1 MIDSIRFENVSSY
14 LIIGLPFFLI
24 SGPFLSDLTVTFI
37 SVTFL
42 IKCIKLKNFSFF
54 NNFFFKLS
62 IIFYLYLILNSFINF
77 DNIYS
82 LKYSFTFIRFPVFI
96 IAVIFL
102 LNNNKKLL
110 NYFFYSL
117 LLSFLILLI
126 DGFFQYF
133 TEKNILG
140 LKIDKTYRVSSFFG
154 DELIMGSFL
163 SRLNPILFG
172 LFLFI
177 SNISKKN
184 TIYFSVLFILSEV
197 LIFLSGERS
206 SLFFLNFSA
215 VFMIIMLKNYKIYRL
230 SLIVISMIVITLIS
244 KYNPITLERVILKTI
259 NGFGIERGISNN
271 NPEIHKVNIFNK
283 EIYIFTKQHTHHYL
297 SAIKMY
303 EENKFFGVG
312 IRNFR
317 IFCDDIKYKISDISC
332 STHPHNT
339 YIQFLSELG
348 IVGIIF
354 LIFSLIILL
363 STSIYHLYLKTK
375 NQYFFSDFEI
385 CMMSTLWIYLWPI
398 VPTGNFFN
406 NWLLIVLCIPISFL
420 LWSKKMRAKV

>member
-177 SNISKKN
+177 SNISKKKYYILFSI
-184 TIYFSVLFILSEV
+184 IYFI
-197 LIFLSGERS
+197 
-206 SLFFLNFSA
+206 
-215 VFMIIMLKNYKIYRL
+215 
-230 SLIVISMIVITLIS
+230 
-244 KYNPITLERVILKTI
+244 
-259 NGFGIERGISNN
+259 
-271 NPEIHKVNIFNK
+271 
-283 EIYIFTKQHTHHYL
+283 
-297 SAIKMY
+297 
-303 EENKFFGVG
+303 
-312 IRNFR
+312 
-317 IFCDDIKYKISDISC
+317 
-332 STHPHNT
+332 
-339 YIQFLSELG
+339 
-348 IVGIIF
+348 
-354 LIFSLIILL
+354 
-363 STSIYHLYLKTK
+363 
-375 NQYFFSDFEI
+375 
-385 CMMSTLWIYLWPI
+385 
-398 VPTGNFFN
+398 
-406 NWLLIVLCIPISFL
+406 
-420 LWSKKMRAKV
+420 